1 MKSFFKSLLA
11 SIIGSGIVLGA
22 LFVIFMIMMTMMLAS
37 TSFDSEEKYTLKK
50 NSVLHLQ
57 LSGILSDRV
66 EKNPLAELFGGGSD
80 GKVALVDVLN
90 AIDIAKY
97 DDKIE
102 GIYINAG
109 AFSASSASLKE
120 IRDALINFRL
130 ETDKFIIAYGDIYTQ
145 GCYYLASIADE
156 VYLNPEGSL
165 DIHGYSS
172 SPMFY
177 KDLLEKVGIEMQIF
191 KVGTF
196 KSAVEPYINTEMSEP
211 NKEQVASYINDMWT
225 TLAEG
230 ISDARNIPLEKLN
243 EIADYAPAL
252 RGAQYVVD
260 NNLVD
265 SLLYE
270 TDVHKRIK
278 DLMNLSYTTNV
289 RLASPAN
296 VASTE
301 SSVPNKKSDLIAIL
315 YAEGSITSGSGR
327 DGITDKRY
335 VKELEKLKNNDKVKA
350 VVFRV
355 NSPGGSAF
363 ASEQIWKA
371 VTDLKKEKPVV
382 VSMGD
387 VAASGGYYI
396 SANAS
401 KIYAQPNTI
410 TGSIGIFGMFP
421 NIEGLTNKIGLSF
434 DNVKTHKLADFGD
447 ITRPMREDEKMIVQ
461 NYVERGYDLF
471 LKRCAEGRG
480 VSIDSI
486 NAIGQGRVWTGNQA
500 LEIGLIDEIGG
511 IDDAIEEAANL
522 ANIYSYETVSYPKQ
536 VDFFEALFQTKK
548 DEFATQ
554 IVKDYLGVDYK
565 AFEVMRE
572 IKQQDYLQA
581 RVPYSLNIE

>member
-1 MKSFFKSLLA
+1 MKSFFKTLLA
-11 SIIGSGIVLGA
+11 SVLGSAIVLGT
-22 LFVIFMIMMTMMLAS
+22 LFIIFMIMITMMFAS

-66 EKNPLAELFGGGSD
+66 EKNPLAELFGSGND
-80 GKVALVDVLN
+80 GKLALVDVLN
-90 AIDIAKY
+90 AIEIAKY

-102 GIYINAG
+102 GIYITAG

-120 IRDALINFRL
+120 IRDALIDFRL
-130 ETDKFIIAYGDIYTQ
+130 ETEKFIIAYGDIYTQ
-145 GCYYLASIADE
+145 GCYYLSSVADE

-177 KDLLEKVGIEMQIF
+177 KDLLAKIGVEMQIF

-211 NKEQVASYINDMWT
+211 NKEQVSSYINDLWK

-230 ISDARNIPLEKLN
+230 ISDARDISLEKLN

-260 NNLVD
+260 TKLVD
-265 SLLYE
+265 SLMYE

-278 DLMNLSYTTNV
+278 DLMNLSHTANV
-289 RLASPAN
+289 RLASPNN
-296 VASTE
+296 VASTF
-301 SSVPNKKSDLIAIL
+301 SAKTNKKNDLIAIL
-315 YAEGSITSGSGR
+315 YAEGAISSGSGR

-335 VKELEKLKNNDKVKA
+335 VSELENLKNNKKVKA

-371 VTDLKKEKPVV
+371 VADLKKEKPVV

-396 SANAS
+396 SANAN
-401 KIYAQPNTI
+401 KIFAQPNTI

-421 NIEGLTNKIGLSF
+421 NIEGLTQNIGLSF

-447 ITRPMREDEKMIVQ
+447 ITRPMREEEKLIVQ
-461 NYVERGYDLF
+461 NYVERGYELF
-471 LKRCAEGRG
+471 LKRCADGRG
-480 VSIDSI
+480 VSTDSI

-500 LEIGLIDEIGG
+500 LNIGLIDEIGG
-511 IDDAIEEAANL
+511 IDDAIEAAAELANL
-522 ANIYSYETVSYPKQ
+522 YNYETVSYPKQ
-536 VDFFEALFQTKK
+536 IDFFEAFFQTKK

-554 IVKDYLGVDYK
+554 IVKDYLGIDYK

-581 RVPYSLNIE
+581 RMPYDFNIQ

>member
-278 DLMNLSYTTNV
+278 DLMNLSHTTNV

-480 VSIDSI
+480 VSTDSI

-581 RVPYSLNIE
+581 RMPYSLNIE

>member
-177 KDLLEKVGIEMQIF
+177 RDLLEKVGIEMQIF

-278 DLMNLSYTTNV
+278 DLMNLSHTTNV

-480 VSIDSI
+480 VSTDSI

-581 RVPYSLNIE
+581 RMPYSLNIE

>member
-102 GIYINAG
+102 GIYINVG

-225 TLAEG
+225 TLTEG

-278 DLMNLSYTTNV
+278 DLMNLSHTTNV

-480 VSIDSI
+480 VSTDSI

-581 RVPYSLNIE
+581 RMPYSLNIE

>member
-211 NKEQVASYINDMWT
+211 NKEQVASYINNMWK

-301 SSVPNKKSDLIAIL
+301 SSVPNKKSNLIAIL
-315 YAEGSITSGSGR
+315 YGEGSITSGSGR

-581 RVPYSLNIE
+581 RMPYSLNIE